1 VRSLASSRIHEVVDD
16 QHTIPQLT
24 ALENRLK
31 TATEVDR
38 YLKPSLAIY
47 RHLTDSRW
55 DVNTLGPDGQNAL
68 FSTVM
73 FRNLESARFLL
84 QHGSKVT
91 NQTLDFAARSEDI
104 GILRL
109 VVESSQV
116 KLTGESGAA
125 LLREAARSRKTDLV
139 QFLID
144 SRAEVNSHGPG
155 ETPLMSAVDTGSRE
169 NAKLLLSKGAD
180 ANARDNNGRVA
191 LWYAAISENT
201 GLIALL
207 AEHAADVNA
216 RDNDGR
222 TPLMHA
228 ADFCFTW
235 DIRVLLD
242 AGADPTVQDKR
253 RRTALQPQ
261 LVSVGDPKCITAHKM
276 IEEAVRSR
284 PTARK

>member
-73 FRNLESARFLL
+73 FRDLESARFLL

-91 NQTLDFAARSEDI
+91 DQTLDFAARSGNI

-109 VVESSQV
+109 VVQSSQV

-125 LLREAARSRKTDLV
+125 LLRESARSRKTDLV

-180 ANARDNNGRVA
+180 ANARDN
-191 LWYAAISENT
+191 
-201 GLIALL
+201 
-207 AEHAADVNA
+207 
-216 RDNDGR
+216 DGR

-228 ADFCFTW
+228 ADFCFTR